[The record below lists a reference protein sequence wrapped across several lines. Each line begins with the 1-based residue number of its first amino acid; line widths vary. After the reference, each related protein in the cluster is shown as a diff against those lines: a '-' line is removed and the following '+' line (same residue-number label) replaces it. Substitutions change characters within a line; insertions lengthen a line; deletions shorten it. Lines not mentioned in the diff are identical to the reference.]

1 MKVIFDLQYGIV
13 HYVYVT
19 IHSSIHQLLE
29 CLQKDPKDAGSD
41 QPNFK
46 KKPLEKTTHVVE
58 YIIYLVM
65 SVVSLSVVGTSR
77 EKEQFVYAK
86 VVL

>member
-1 MKVIFDLQYGIV
+1 LLLNESYWFMYGIV

-29 CLQKDPKDAGSD
+29 CLQNDPKDAGSD

-46 KKPLEKTTHVVE
+46 KKPLEKTKKKE
-58 YIIYLVM
+58 RKKGM
-65 SVVSLSVVGTSR
+65 SR
-77 EKEQFVYAK
+77 PPPPP
-86 VVL
+86 